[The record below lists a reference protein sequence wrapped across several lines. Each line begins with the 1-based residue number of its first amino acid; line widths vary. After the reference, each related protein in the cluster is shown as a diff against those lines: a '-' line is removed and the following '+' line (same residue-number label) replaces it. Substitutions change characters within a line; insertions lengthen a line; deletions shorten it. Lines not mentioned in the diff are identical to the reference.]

1 MPQILKAGAEYSKE
15 NLIRDAAAF
24 VSGGGVIA
32 YPTETFYGLGADATN
47 NQAINRIFEIKGRN
61 FHNPVSVII
70 GHAQDINPLV
80 RNITDSAR
88 KLMDAFWPGPLTII
102 FEASGTVSPLLTA
115 NTGKIGIRLSSN
127 DIARGIAEKT
137 GKPLTA
143 TSANLSGVPECEDAD
158 QVIRQIGDQIEAIID
173 TGKTESRIGST
184 ILDASCEPV
193 RIIRPGVIARE
204 VIQDCVNLV

>member
-1 MPQILKAGAEYSKE
+1 MKTILFHPE
-15 NLIRDAAAF
+15 RDADAIPQAAAILRR
-24 VSGGGVIA
+24 GGLLGI
-32 YPTETFYGLGADATN
+32 PTETVYGLGADATN
-47 NQAINRIFEIKGRN
+47 DQAINRIFEIKGRN

-88 KLMDAFWPGPLTII
+88 KLMDVFWPGPLTII
-102 FEASGTVSPLLTA
+102 FEASDRVSPLLTA
-115 NTGKIGIRLSSN
+115 NTGKIGIRLSGN

-143 TSANLSGVPECEDAD
+143 TSANLSGSPECEDAD
-158 QVIRQIGDQIEAIID
+158 QVIEQIGNQIEAIVD
-173 TGKTESRIGST
+173 SGKTESRIGST

-193 RIIRPGVIARE
+193 QIIRPGVIARE
-204 VIQDCVNLV
+204 IVQNYVNLV

>member
-143 TSANLSGVPECEDAD
+143 TSANLSGAPECEDVD
-158 QVIRQIGDQIEAIID
+158 QVIRQIGDQIEAIVD

-193 RIIRPGVIARE
+193 QIIRTGLITRE
-204 VIQDCVNLV
+204 IIQNYVALK